1 MTEVL
6 SAEAP
11 GVRITAT
18 PRGAHLLTW
27 TTDGVERLWMS
38 PLSGPDAP
46 DAIRGGVP
54 ILFPQFGTFGPL
66 GKHGFARTATWRAVP
81 ADEDPTRAMLAFE
94 LEDSDETRA
103 AWPHHFHARVDISA
117 TATELEQVLT
127 VTNHGSDLAPFT
139 GGFHT
144 YFAVSDPDAQIEG
157 VDGTHAWDGASTERP
172 AFTERLTGRLRA
184 LDSQDLIIAGAV
196 APLTLHDGELGR
208 PRDLRRGVRP
218 PGRLEPRPGAHPAG
232 RRAGRRGA
240 VRLHRDHLGDAHP
253 PGRRQHLGGPAADH
267 RPVANLLPKA
277 RCASEE
283 GKHIAEREA
292 DRRWSLRCPASPA
305 SP

>member
-66 GKHGFARTATWRAVP
+66 GKHGFARTAIWRAVP

-94 LEDSDETRA
+94 LEDSDDTLA

-127 VTNHGSDLAPFT
+127 VTNHGSELAPFT

-196 APLTLHDGELGR
+196 APLTLHDGELGSLAISGEGFGHR
-208 PRDLRRGVRP
+208 VVWN
-218 PGRLEPRPGAHPAG
+218 PGPEHTLPDVEPGGEAQFVCIETTSVTPIHLAG
-232 RRAGRRGA
+232 GSTWEGRQRIT
-240 VRLHRDHLGDAHP
+240 VL
-253 PGRRQHLGGPAADH
+253 
-267 RPVANLLPKA
+267 
-277 RCASEE
+277 
-283 GKHIAEREA
+283 
-292 DRRWSLRCPASPA
+292 
-305 SP
+305 